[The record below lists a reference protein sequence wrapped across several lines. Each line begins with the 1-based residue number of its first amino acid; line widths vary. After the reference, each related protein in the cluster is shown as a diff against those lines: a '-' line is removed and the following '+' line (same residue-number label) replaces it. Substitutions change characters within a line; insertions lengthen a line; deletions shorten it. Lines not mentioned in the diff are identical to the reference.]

1 MTAAPCPTCG
11 RRHRRRRST
20 APAPMPLFEW
30 RPPAPR
36 PRLTGA
42 RLLLRD
48 DLRDA
53 EGNPRACIALPGQRH
68 PLAFPTLAAAVA
80 ALRAMEAAQ

>member
-1 MTAAPCPTCG
+1 
-11 RRHRRRRST
+11 
-20 APAPMPLFEW
+20 MPLFDW

-53 EGNPRACIALPGQRH
+53 EGNPRACIHLPGRRL
-68 PLAFPTLAAAVA
+68 PLAYPNLAAALA
-80 ALRAMEAAQ
+80 ALRAMEAAP